1 MGLDVG
7 TMRVHWD
14 VEPPTGAAYEF
25 ALTLREGASLHSA
38 LTGEGR
44 CLAGFSQRRMLLLLD
59 EFERERGLSAAERR
73 EVWDWVASLPWAG
86 WREAL
91 DPPPADPSEY
101 GERHVGG
108 RVELYF
114 AW

>member
-7 TMRVHWD
+7 TMRARWD

-25 ALTLREGASLHSA
+25 AHTLRDGASFHSVMM
-38 LTGEGR
+38 GEGR
-44 CLAGFSQRRMLLLLD
+44 CLAGFSQRRMLLLMD
-59 EFERERGLSAAERR
+59 EFARERGLSASGRR
-73 EVWDWVASLPWAG
+73 EVWEWVASLPWSG
-86 WREAL
+86 WRDAL
-91 DPPPADPSEY
+91 DPPPSDPAEY